1 MYKQGWRAPN
11 NDFQELYR
19 EVRRYA
25 LSLYPDV
32 TIPQTCFISSRMG
45 GRTLGRYSFSWRT
58 RFNQYGGKEIVI
70 YDDAVI
76 FSNLILQTSKSTQIN
91 TIVHEIAH
99 CVANKHMKY
108 DCGHDCNWETIGNK
122 IGQGFNETVH
132 NHVYEDDAL
141 QLMAERR
148 MTTHPYRYQLV
159 CEKCGTICGKYK
171 SKPRTLWVHS
181 KDYGNLILQ
190 KI

>member
-1 MYKQGWRAPN
+1 MYKQGWKTLN
-11 NDFQELYR
+11 NDFQEMYR

-45 GRTLGRYSFSWRT
+45 GKTLGRYSFSWKIKI
-58 RFNQYGGKEIVI
+58 NQYGRKDIDI
-70 YDDAVI
+70 YDDAII
-76 FSNLILQTSKSTQIN
+76 FSNLILQTSKKTQIN

-99 CVANKHMKY
+99 CVANKHLKY
-108 DCGHDCNWETIGNK
+108 DCKHDCNWETIGNK
-122 IGQGFNETVH
+122 IGQGFDEIVH
-132 NHVYEDDAL
+132 NHVHENDAL

-148 MTTHPYRYQLV
+148 RTTRPYKYKLV

-181 KDYGNLILQ
+181 KDHGRLILQ